1 MAALREAFAL
11 CGLCPAGGVGLG
23 SGLLALQPGAEP
35 DHVLLTDRGRTATL
49 FKVSDQKP
57 LGCWSVK
64 HGQIITC
71 PVVCNFETREYIAVH
86 DNKVLRIW
94 KDEDVNLDKVFKATL
109 SAEVYRVHSL
119 PHAEPLV
126 LFRGGGVR
134 TLDVLLE
141 APQQE
146 IENVISDEVI
156 KWSEAFLEGQQPVLV
171 FVTEKDGDFFVY
183 LQKPK
188 MRSLHKYK
196 LEQQESSNPLS
207 FTAYI
212 SKQSITLLCLYSSD
226 SVYKVMIPL
235 QQNNEE
241 EEQTLSKS
249 LLLNLSMSGSVLKGT
264 SFVVLDKDHVA
275 VLGSLAASGEE
286 SKECLTI
293 WNTKFQTL
301 QASKELPLGTSGQLW
316 CYGEKFFFTHGKVL
330 TVVIYKC
337 ETSSLAAAVGRLKD
351 SQTSDV
357 FSFANWNTLGD
368 EELLVSCPSAALK
381 SEYKMTLRSKKNTVV
396 NVHPDTST
404 VGQFL
409 IVIKHASTAAVE
421 DELGQL
427 LSRAQTPDF
436 QATIGCVITALINRC
451 KTDPAFYPRNFLV
464 QIIQKRDLSYSLC
477 PDLMAVALE
486 KKDVHLLQICLQRFP
501 DIPEEITY
509 TCLKVFLSISDDDL
523 ERTDVNL
530 ESVICYID
538 IEPTNKEVKT
548 EVVENGF
555 STELEEDGCNVTA
568 IKETYV
574 TDSVEFCPVGPRKA
588 ALLYPLNISSITPH
602 RNAVLHSAYSETF
615 LLPHL
620 KDLPAQQAV
629 VSILKQKSLH
639 ILIYWEEER
648 RKVLVLF
655 LRYLHYLYVKC
666 SEKVNTTLPGILSP
680 TINQIMDWMC
690 LLLDAHFTVMVM
702 LPEAKGLLSNMHKFV
717 KAQVRFYSELNKI
730 EGSLQELQ
738 RIKCQKESPAY
749 SIEVLELI

>member
-1 MAALREAFAL
+1 MYLVN
-11 CGLCPAGGVGLG
+11 GAGGC
-23 SGLLALQPGAEP
+23 
-35 DHVLLTDRGRTATL
+35 
-49 FKVSDQKP
+49 VSDQKP

-71 PVVCNFETREYIAVH
+71 PVVCNFETHEYIAVH

-94 KDEDVNLDKVFKATL
+94 KDKDVNLDKVFKATL

-146 IENVISDEVI
+146 IEDVISDEVI
-156 KWSEAFLEGQQPVLV
+156 KHHLFVL
-171 FVTEKDGDFFVY
+171 TD
-183 LQKPK
+183 
-188 MRSLHKYK
+188 
-196 LEQQESSNPLS
+196 
-207 FTAYI
+207 
-212 SKQSITLLCLYSSD
+212 SSD
-226 SVYKVMIPL
+226 SIYKVLIPL
-235 QQNNEE
+235 QQNSEE

-249 LLLNLSMSGSVLKGT
+249 LLLNLSISGSVLKGT

-275 VLGSLAASGEE
+275 VLGSLAASDEE

-337 ETSSLAAAVGRLKD
+337 ETSSLAAAVGKLKD
-351 SQTSDV
+351 SQTSDLC
-357 FSFANWNTLGD
+357 SFLNWNTLQD
-368 EELLVSCPSAALK
+368 EELLVSCQSQQSRCNTLIYCLPLCTVLK
-381 SEYKMTLRSKKNTVV
+381 PMPCTAELNGIF
-396 NVHPDTST
+396 HFQD
-404 VGQFL
+404 
-409 IVIKHASTAAVE
+409 ASTAAVE
-421 DELGQL
+421 DELRQL
-427 LSRAQTPDF
+427 LSKVQRPDF
-436 QATIGCVITALINRC
+436 QAAIGSVISALINRC
-451 KTDPAFYPRNFLV
+451 KTDPAFYPRNFLI
-464 QIIQKRDLSYSLC
+464 QMIQKRELSYSLC

-509 TCLKVFLSISDDDL
+509 ACLKVFLSISDEYL
-523 ERTDVNL
+523 ERTDVDL
-530 ESVICYID
+530 ESVISYID
-538 IEPTNKEVKT
+538 IEPNNKEVKT

-555 STELEEDGCNVTA
+555 STELEEDGCDVTGM
-568 IKETYV
+568 KEIHMM
-574 TDSVEFCPVGPRKA
+574 DSVEFCPVGPQKA
-588 ALLYPLNISSITPH
+588 ALL
-602 RNAVLHSAYSETF
+602 NAVLHSAYSETF

-620 KDLPAQQAV
+620 KGLPAQQA
-629 VSILKQKSLH
+629 
-639 ILIYWEEER
+639 
-648 RKVLVLF
+648 VLF

-666 SEKVNTTLPGILSP
+666 SERINTTLPGVLSP
-680 TINQIMDWMC
+680 TVSQIMDWMC

-702 LPEAKGLLSNMHKFV
+702 LPEAKRLLSSMHKFV
-717 KAQVRFYSELNKI
+717 RAQVRFYSELNKI

-738 RIKCQKESPAY
+738 RIKCQTDTQAY